1 MLVWSRASGS
11 KRSMGRQGMVEFDDY
26 YSEADVCLAFNL
38 LADDQHWLSSPD
50 VRRLDSYSPQ
60 EWAEV
65 VDPSIYIT
73 WVWFLVLL
81 STQVTYH
88 AGPGAQYNYTQ
99 DTGEA
104 TMDVEIMVRP
114 QLCVSV

>member
-1 MLVWSRASGS
+1 MYGDLTLTVLRNG
-11 KRSMGRQGMVEFDDY
+11 
-26 YSEADVCLAFNL
+26 L
-38 LADDQHWLSSPD
+38 LYPYL
-50 VRRLDSYSPQ
+50 RL
-60 EWAEV
+60 
-65 VDPSIYIT
+65 
-73 WVWFLVLL
+73 FLVLF

-114 QLCVSV
+114 QLCVSYPCAGTLLVL